1 MGKLILRGL
10 FWKNMGRKVI
20 AQELEEAKARMR
32 ETCVRL
38 KSTLLQNLQRSVWH
52 LGTNEDGQK

>member
-20 AQELEEAKARMR
+20 AQELEDAKAKMR

-38 KSTLLQNLQRSVWH
+38 HETVKSTVTKFTTFCMAFRN
-52 LGTNEDGQK
+52 K

>member
-20 AQELEEAKARMR
+20 AQELEDAKAKMR

-38 KSTLLQNLQRSVWH
+38 HETVESTVTKFTTFCMAFRN
-52 LGTNEDGQK
+52 K

>member
-1 MGKLILRGL
+1 
-10 FWKNMGRKVI
+10 MGRKVI